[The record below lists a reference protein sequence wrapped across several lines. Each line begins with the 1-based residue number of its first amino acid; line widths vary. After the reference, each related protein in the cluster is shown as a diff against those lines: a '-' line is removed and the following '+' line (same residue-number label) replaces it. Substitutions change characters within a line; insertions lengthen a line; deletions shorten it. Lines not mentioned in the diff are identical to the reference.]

1 MKCPKCGYHRQK
13 RDNAFTPATECPA
26 CGIVYS
32 KHETSQ
38 PADPMII
45 GSAIR
50 PHLKPS
56 PVDAISLKKARDR
69 VEKRLRK
76 QLQIKV
82 KDQRHE
88 ETLKLARRFARQ
100 EVRRRLKTR
109 QHGNPSEA
117 GAPEDLSSTVPPDP
131 VESAPVAGPA
141 PPDTALPSTESTTPD
156 TELNPAADVMDT
168 ATDLPENPH
177 EEPTEAVPAEP
188 DSSSDVLMETIIL
201 ESKAIVGPQGDIEPS
216 AEEDLEEGEAALSPE
231 TVEGWPDLAAL
242 VASQASTRQP
252 GGRLMR
258 LMPSIAWLIL
268 CAGVIGAFLS
278 WTTISNV
285 EAGVNIAVPNSLN
298 GLPIGLLL
306 GFAYLATGVLGF
318 AFFWVSSLI
327 SRQLRDIRRLLLFQP
342 APDRG
347 YDDAEIET

>member
-1 MKCPKCGYHRQK
+1 MKCPKCGYRRQT

-38 PADPMII
+38 PADPMSI

-56 PVDAISLKKARDR
+56 PVDALSLRKARDR

-76 QLQIKV
+76 QLEIKV

-100 EVRRRLKTR
+100 EVRRRLKTW
-109 QHGNPSEA
+109 QQSNPSEA
-117 GAPEDLSSTVPPDP
+117 DAPENLSSTVPPGP
-131 VESAPVAGPA
+131 VEKAPVEGQA
-141 PPDTALPSTESTTPD
+141 PPDAALPSGDNTTPD
-156 TELNPAADVMDT
+156 TGINPAADIMDAAT
-168 ATDLPENPH
+168 APPENPH
-177 EEPTEAVPAEP
+177 ELPTEAIPAEP
-188 DSSSDVLMETIIL
+188 GESSDVLMETIIL
-201 ESKAIVGPQGDIEPS
+201 ESETIVPPQRDLEPS
-216 AEEDLEEGEAALSPE
+216 AEEEVEEAEAALSPG
-231 TVEGWPDLAAL
+231 TMEGWPDLAAL
-242 VASQASTRQP
+242 VASRASTRQP

-268 CAGVIGAFLS
+268 CSGVIGAVLS
-278 WTTISNV
+278 WTTISDV
-285 EAGVNIAVPNSLN
+285 EAGVNVAVPSSLN

-342 APDRG
+342 ASDQG
-347 YDDAEIET
+347 YDDVGIET